1 VALLKLINPQGIV
14 GLAVAAIL
22 TALLIAAKVDVRHWK
37 GQSATFEQ
45 LYRAEAKAHAG
56 TIANYRVAAEKAR
69 AADAA
74 NAERVKAEA
83 DKIYRERDNAFE
95 KRIAD
100 ARARAGSLQQG
111 RSTGA
116 DQGGRGTAAMPDHPG
131 AAAGA
136 DQAAGQGGFSDADR
150 LIATEQAIQLDELI
164 KWVRSIVAID
174 TNGGNDAK

>member
-83 DKIYRERDNAFE
+83 DKIYTMLSRNA
-95 KRIAD
+95 
-100 ARARAGSLQQG
+100 SLML
-111 RSTGA
+111 A
-116 DQGGRGTAAMPDHPG
+116 LALAAC
-131 AAAGA
+131 
-136 DQAAGQGGFSDADR
+136 SKADR
-150 LIATEQAIQLDELI
+150 PEPIKAVAEQRQCPIIPAPPPALI
-164 KWVRSIVAID
+164 KPPVKVD
-174 TNGGNDAK
+174 FLTPTG